1 MKTYSDWTIH
11 GAHNIAHNILEL
23 KSKDT
28 GICSLESHI
37 IILVIYI

>member
-1 MKTYSDWTIH
+1 MKTYLDWTIH
-11 GAHNIAHNILEL
+11 GVHNILEL

-28 GICSLESHI
+28 VICSLESHI

>member
-11 GAHNIAHNILEL
+11 GAHNILEL